1 VSRLKRIPEERKQR
15 PQASPAWQPFADQD
29 PFVLLIGSSED
40 DAADVSQKKYA
51 YLWLIQ

>member
-1 VSRLKRIPEERKQR
+1 MEQRLAIEERKQR

-51 YLWLIQ
+51 YPWLIQ